1 MHSWKKNKTYFFM
14 LAFNK
19 SLLLFS
25 LLLPFRSLP
34 SMLLSLFA
42 RSLVSV
48 TTSRT
53 SASHIKFSSLETSRV
68 DCNPF
73 CRPLHFHRRSKARLG
88 AVPWCSPTSDS
99 SVTRNHT
106 ALSCTLQ
113 HTFRC
118 THWHF
123 LRNCDTTV
131 PLLAHCHTFCLLLYK
146 DVCNLLL
153 NSSVFLHQN
162 SKGKHCSCSTV
173 CFVFFWHVTV
183 LQLINALFSPLYSES
198 WESPIY
204 SHHQKR
210 VRFFKFSWSNLRHST
225 LHNWLYNDNKSA

>member
-25 LLLPFRSLP
+25 LLLPFCSLP

-53 SASHIKFSSLETSRV
+53 SASQIKFSSLETSRV
-68 DCNPF
+68 GCNPF
-73 CRPLHFHRRSKARLG
+73 CRPLHFHRRNEARLG

-106 ALSCTLQ
+106 ALSWQGRAGTHLPLHTLTLFSKVRYHDSSPGTLPCIFPIALQRRLQLPPELLCVSLPKLKRQTLQ
-113 HTFRC
+113 
-118 THWHF
+118 
-123 LRNCDTTV
+123 L
-131 PLLAHCHTFCLLLYK
+131 
-146 DVCNLLL
+146 
-153 NSSVFLHQN
+153 
-162 SKGKHCSCSTV
+162 
-173 CFVFFWHVTV
+173 
-183 LQLINALFSPLYSES
+183 
-198 WESPIY
+198 
-204 SHHQKR
+204 
-210 VRFFKFSWSNLRHST
+210 
-225 LHNWLYNDNKSA
+225 